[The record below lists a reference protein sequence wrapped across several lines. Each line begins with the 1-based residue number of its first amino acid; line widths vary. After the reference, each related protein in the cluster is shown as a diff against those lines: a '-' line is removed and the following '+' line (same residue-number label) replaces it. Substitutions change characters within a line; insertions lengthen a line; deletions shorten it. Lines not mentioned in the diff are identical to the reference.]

1 MASSASSERGHPMH
15 KMMVSMML
23 IGAAA
28 FGPPAAPGDVVQ
40 SFVMNTFAETT
51 SPLYGSPGAYV
62 HNPFGDDPST
72 AFGPPYSMD
81 LNGDGV
87 EDFLIRG
94 GGDSVQME
102 CAAGNA
108 AWCERPDPNVI
119 GDLERLFP
127 LEAGDMVGERV
138 TGKTA
143 DRGGWFSRDV
153 YVSSYAVSLL
163 LPPAPQ
169 ILASGNYQFGTTAYA
184 GLRFQIGT
192 NTHYGRVLIDEVNP
206 GMGPEEVDPPPGVG
220 MLGAVFV
227 VSFAYETEP
236 DKPIP
241 IPIPEPGSAV
251 LLVVGAGLLLLHR
264 RARRHPANR
273 RFNQ

>member
-1 MASSASSERGHPMH
+1 MH
-15 KMMVSMML
+15 KMMGSMML

-28 FGPPAAPGDVVQ
+28 VGPPAAPGDVVQ
-40 SFVMNTFAETT
+40 TILPDVSADGDNWHRAYPDKSGVFVYNP
-51 SPLYGSPGAYV
+51 SGDGA
-62 HNPFGDDPST
+62 D
-72 AFGPPYSMD
+72 AYSMD

-87 EDFLIRG
+87 EDFRIRG
-94 GGDSVQME
+94 GVESVQME

-108 AWCERPDPNVI
+108 AWCEPPRGSI
-119 GDLERLFP
+119 STLSWLLP
-127 LEAGDMVGERV
+127 LKTGDMVGETV
-138 TGKTA
+138 TGLTENLGQW
-143 DRGGWFSRDV
+143 RNRNIF
-153 YVSSYAVSLL
+153 VSAYSVSLTV
-163 LPPAPQ
+163 PPV
-169 ILASGNYQFGTTAYA
+169 LSASGNYYFGTTAYA

-206 GMGPEEVDPPPGVG
+206 SPGFFP
-220 MLGAVFV
+220 LGAAFV

-264 RARRHPANR
+264 RARRHPANQRFDQFR
-273 RFNQ
+273 RR

>member
-1 MASSASSERGHPMH
+1 MH

-40 SFVMNTFAETT
+40 SFVMNTFTNMT
-51 SPLYGSPGAYV
+51 SRFYGRSGAYV
-62 HNPFGDDPST
+62 YNPFGDDPST

-94 GGDSVQME
+94 GGDSLQME

-108 AWCERPDPNVI
+108 AWCEPPRSSIDI
-119 GDLERLFP
+119 DSLLFP
-127 LEAGDMVGERV
+127 LEAGDMVGETV

-143 DRGGWFSRDV
+143 DQGQWISRHI
-153 YVSSYAVSLL
+153 YVSAYSISLTV
-163 LPPAPQ
+163 PPVLIAN
-169 ILASGNYQFGTTAYA
+169 GNYYFGTTAYA

-192 NTHYGRVLIDEVNP
+192 NTHYGRVLIDEVDP
-206 GMGPEEVDPPPGVG
+206 GTGFVP
-220 MLGAVFV
+220 LGAAFV

-236 DKPIP
+236 DKP

-264 RARRHPANR
+264 RAHRHPANR
-273 RFNQ
+273 RFDQ

>member
-1 MASSASSERGHPMH
+1 MH

-40 SFVMNTFAETT
+40 SFVMNTFTNMT
-51 SPLYGSPGAYV
+51 SRLYGRSGAYV

-72 AFGPPYSMD
+72 AFGRPYSMD

-94 GGDSVQME
+94 GGDSLQME

-108 AWCERPDPNVI
+108 AWCEPPRGSI
-119 GDLERLFP
+119 STLSWLLP
-127 LEAGDMVGERV
+127 LKTGDMVGETV
-138 TGKTA
+138 TGLTENLGQW
-143 DRGGWFSRDV
+143 RNRNIF
-153 YVSSYAVSLL
+153 VSSYAVSLL

-169 ILASGNYQFGTTAYA
+169 ILASGNYHFGTTAYA

-206 GMGPEEVDPPPGVG
+206 GTGPEEVNPPPGVG
-220 MLGAVFV
+220 RRGAAFV

-236 DKPIP
+236 DTP

-264 RARRHPANR
+264 RARRHPANQ
-273 RFNQ
+273 RFDQFRKR